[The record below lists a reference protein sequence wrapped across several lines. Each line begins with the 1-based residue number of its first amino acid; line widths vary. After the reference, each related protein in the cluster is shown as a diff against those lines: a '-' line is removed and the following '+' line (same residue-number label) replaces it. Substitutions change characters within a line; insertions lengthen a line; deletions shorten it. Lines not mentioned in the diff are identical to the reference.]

1 MANTLVQF
9 RADEDTKKKAARICE
24 KLGIDLPTYFRM
36 CMARIVQE
44 EGIPF
49 DLKIGIPPRN
59 KGIELMRKISKRAEK
74 NGISNM
80 TLEEIN
86 TEISEARKT
95 IR

>member
-9 RADEDTKKKAARICE
+9 RADEDTKNKAAKICE

-36 CMARIVQE
+36 CMYRIVQE

-49 DLKIGIPPRN
+49 DLKLNSSHKN
-59 KGIELMRKISKRAEK
+59 KGIELMRKISKKAEQ

-80 TLEEIN
+80 SLEEIN
-86 TEISEARKT
+86 AVISEAREAS
-95 IR
+95 R